1 MRSPARPATSDF
13 ELPQIAGGL
22 IKWGVTMLPRD
33 PDAPPV
39 ASTGIAGLDILLCGG
54 LPREEMHLVQGV
66 AGTGKTTIALQ
77 FLREGAR
84 LGESTLYLTLSQSKR
99 HLERIARSHGWGVEG
114 VTIHELSPGTVA
126 ERIAARQT
134 ILPTSDVE
142 LGELFS
148 ELSALAEQ
156 VQPRRAVIDSVS
168 IIRLLAGNM
177 QRYHR
182 EVVTLRQLFVERDC
196 TVLAISDRPAE
207 AEQGSMPEVDFHPIC
222 GCVIHIEQTPR
233 PYGEVRRHIRVIKS
247 RGLASCG
254 GYHDLKIRKGGMDV
268 FPRLGAYSKPEHST
282 YTQLKGRLPELDALF
297 GGGLEDGTACLFVG
311 PSGVGK
317 STLAALYA
325 EAAMRRGEHA
335 AVFLFDERPETYK
348 SRAATLGFDL
358 RPHLE
363 AGRLL
368 LRQLDPGEIAPGE
381 FAQQVRDAVEC
392 FNAKVVVLDSINGY
406 FNAMGSSDLLVPQ
419 LHELLTFLSRSGVLT
434 LVAGS
439 QEGFMSI
446 GSQGGVDISYL
457 SDSILVLGYYEDNG
471 EIHRCL
477 TAVKKRHGRHTTT
490 IHELWI
496 APDGIRIG
504 EQLRGARRFLVSNGR
519 SSARREDDSGGRL
532 E

>member
-1 MRSPARPATSDF
+1 MRPLARPATGDC
-13 ELPQIAGGL
+13 GL
-22 IKWGVTMLPRD
+22 TRIVVGSINVGMMMLPRD

-39 ASTGIAGLDILLCGG
+39 ASTGIAGLDILLGGG

-142 LGELFS
+142 LGELFR
-148 ELSALAEQ
+148 ELSALVAKSK
-156 VQPRRAVIDSVS
+156 PRRAVIDSVS

-222 GCVIHIEQTPR
+222 GCVIHVEQTPR
-233 PYGEVRRHIRVIKS
+233 PYGEVRRFIRVVKS
-247 RGLASCG
+247 RGLASSG
-254 GYHDLKIRKGGMDV
+254 GYHDLKIRKGGLDV
-268 FPRLGAYSKPEHST
+268 YPRLGAYSKPEHSM
-282 YTQLKGRLPELDALF
+282 YTQMASGLPELDALF

-317 STLAALYA
+317 STLTTLYA

-348 SRAATLGFDL
+348 SRAAALGFDL

-381 FAQQVRDAVEC
+381 FAQQVRDAVEV
-392 FNAKVVVLDSINGY
+392 FKAKVVVLDSINGY
-406 FNAMGSSDLLVPQ
+406 FNAMGNPEVLVPQ

-457 SDSILVLGYYEDNG
+457 SDTILVLGYYEEDG
-471 EIHRCL
+471 EIRRCL
-477 TAVKKRHGRHTTT
+477 TAVKKRQGRHTTT

-496 APDGIRIG
+496 ASEGIRIG
-504 EQLRGARRFLVSNGR
+504 EQLRGAQRFLMSSVLQ
-519 SSARREDDSGGRL
+519 SARREGDGGGGH